1 MKKTFLYLIVAAV
14 LSLSLAGAASAFSF
28 DLHGS
33 MLNTMT
39 STNNANTLKDQLKS
53 GITDIF
59 TNNTNGNGKT
69 ANYWN
74 TVFDEGNSVFYAKT
88 KVRLRFEGKSD
99 DGRAK
104 FVYGFEGG
112 GYYWGDTNFD
122 LSGDSKT
129 TETRFAYAQ
138 LAILNGKITA
148 GLQKTGLNQWVWTE
162 TAAGL
167 KYQTEIK
174 DLKLTV
180 AWFRGYDEFGS
191 TSKKLANNN
200 DDFFFL
206 KTEGRVNNNL
216 NLGFFGLYDHL
227 NKEKKYGTED
237 YAVNYTARYYWLGIN
252 GKFKA
257 NKIFGNFDAIYNG
270 GYMDFNSGT
279 HMTRRGYLGNLT
291 VGYKINDRFKASLNT
306 LYVSGDDNPSD
317 DTANNFDSV
326 DVDIKCGIVLFTKD
340 SLSGNAD
347 NFVSDG
353 PFINDKGLINI
364 ALQGEYQIDPKNKVR
379 AAVRKLYTAEDMNY
393 IASKPKSN
401 DIGYE
406 FDLWYAYK
414 YNKNVVLKAEFGYL
428 VTGDGA
434 DQLAGPSGNADNN
447 IYQTSVGMVLKF

>member
-39 STNNANTLKDQLKS
+39 STNNTNTLKNELKS
-53 GITDIF
+53 GTTDIF
-59 TNNTNGNGKT
+59 SSTASGKT
-69 ANYWN
+69 SNYWK
-74 TVFDEGNSVFYAKT
+74 TALDEGDTTQYAKT

-112 GYYWGDTNFD
+112 AYYWGDNNFD
-122 LSGDSKT
+122 LSGDSTT

-138 LAILNGKITA
+138 LSALNGKFTA

-162 TAAGL
+162 TASGL
-167 KYQTEIK
+167 KYQTNIN
-174 DLKLTV
+174 DWKLTA
-180 AWFRGYDEFGS
+180 AWFRGYDAFGRTNKVS
-191 TSKKLANNN
+191 TNDN

-206 KTEGRVNNNL
+206 KANGRINENL
-216 NLGFFGLYDHL
+216 NLGFFGLYDNL
-227 NKEKKYGTED
+227 KKEAKY
-237 YAVNYTARYYWLGIN
+237 AINYSANYYWLGIT

-270 GYMDFNSGT
+270 GDINYDKGAGHDMDRS
-279 HMTRRGYLGNLT
+279 GYLGNLT
-291 VGYKINDRFKASLNT
+291 VGYKVNDKFKVSLNT
-306 LYVSGDDNPSD
+306 LYVSGDDNPND
-317 DTANNFDSV
+317 NNADNFDSV
-326 DVDIKCGIVLFTKD
+326 DVDIKCGIVLFTGD
-340 SLSGNAD
+340 SLTGKTD

-364 ALQGEYQIDPKNKVR
+364 ALQGEYKIDAKNKIR
-379 AAVRKLYTAEDMNY
+379 AAVRKLYSAEDLDY
-393 IASKPKSN
+393 IATKKKDN

-406 FDLWYAYK
+406 FDLWYSYK
-414 YNKNVVLKAEFGYL
+414 FNKNVALKAEFGYL

-434 DQLAGPSGNADNN
+434 DQLTADGHADAG
-447 IYQTSVGMVLKF
+447 IYQASAGMVLKF